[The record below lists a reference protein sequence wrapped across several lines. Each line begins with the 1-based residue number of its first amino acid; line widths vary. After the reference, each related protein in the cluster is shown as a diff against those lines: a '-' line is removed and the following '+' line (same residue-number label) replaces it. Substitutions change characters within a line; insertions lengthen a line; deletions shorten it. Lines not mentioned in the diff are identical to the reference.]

1 MLFIKIDRPTRMCS
15 DWLADL
21 VELVSGL
28 VASGNAATR
37 MARTEAAAGTVAAG
51 MVGGDWAWP
60 AAQSVAQT
68 NAQYVPL
75 QQEPIPS
82 NLRASLKTIDH
93 LLIAQDGLHLV
104 WPGLGMS

>member
-15 DWLADL
+15 GWLADR
-21 VELVSGL
+21 VELVSWP

-51 MVGGDWAWP
+51 MLGGDWATP
-60 AAQSVAQT
+60 AAQSAAQT
-68 NAQYVPL
+68 KAQYVPL
-75 QQEPIPS
+75 QQESMPG

-104 WPGLGMS
+104 WPWLGVS